1 MLKTITS
8 DVLDKLAEI
17 GFGEDEISI
26 IQMVHELKSREYT
39 VNIREIIN
47 QIAFQNLSEGI
58 AETFEKNNWSDED
71 FSEIVENYRDEK
83 KSENG

>member
-1 MLKTITS
+1 MQNI
-8 DVLDKLAEI
+8 E
-17 GFGEDEISI
+17 
-26 IQMVHELKSREYT
+26 ELKSREYT
-39 VNIREIIN
+39 INIRKIIN

-83 KSENG
+83 KK